1 MKEAIG
7 GIYDARGQFD
17 WLRHLVSQIVASSP
31 CILGPGLAKSSCR
44 NSSVAPVSAP
54 SFSAQ
59 AWRLGKV
66 FPRSELLVR

>member
-1 MKEAIG
+1 MNEAIG

-17 WLRHLVSQIVASSP
+17 RLRHLMSQIVASSP
-31 CILGPGLAKSSCR
+31 CILDPRLAKSSYR

-59 AWRLGKV
+59 
-66 FPRSELLVR
+66 S